1 MCVLGGSLANISS
14 GELLANKLHI
24 YSNCTWPNE
33 AINISANITVN
44 IHTASKYMMVSKCVV
59 SCVSFVFTKDILYAA
74 DNVQITPR
82 LYHSNCLA

>member
-44 IHTASKYMMVSKCVV
+44 IHTASKYDGIKVC
-59 SCVSFVFTKDILYAA
+59 C
-74 DNVQITPR
+74 
-82 LYHSNCLA
+82 